1 MLAEP
6 DRKFVFGHLARGDRE
21 HGEDAVRI
29 ARHKLPAIESQKK
42 LDGDKGSAFVAVD
55 KGKIAGDAAA
65 ICGGKRAGIRFGV
78 RDKIQLPGEGGL
90 KQRRVAQTCAAAVF
104 SQLHF
109 VYSDQHCMV

>member
-1 MLAEP
+1 MSCAT
-6 DRKFVFGHLARGDRE
+6 V
-21 HGEDAVRI
+21 V
-29 ARHKLPAIESQKK
+29 
-42 LDGDKGSAFVAVD
+42 SAWRSL
-55 KGKIAGDAAA
+55 DAATLTQGGVCVA

-109 VYSDQHCMV
+109 VHSDQHCMV